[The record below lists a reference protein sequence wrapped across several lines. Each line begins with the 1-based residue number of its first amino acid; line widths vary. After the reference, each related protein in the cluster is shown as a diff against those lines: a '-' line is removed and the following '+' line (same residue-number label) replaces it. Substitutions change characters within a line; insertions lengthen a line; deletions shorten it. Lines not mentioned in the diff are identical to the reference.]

1 MLEAGPQVCPLVDD
15 THGNHGYYLPQ
26 ASETGSKLER
36 MLRRN
41 QYFGHI
47 CLLTTTLCIPIS
59 AFTLDKIENVAPRP
73 PAIPDYRF
81 RMLTDKSRLDFT
93 IRCRDGNI
101 LVAKEGIFLAS
112 EYFRNYLESADHT
125 DANFGDVNREPVLI
139 AITFALTG
147 TMAPPEFL
155 SPSIVND
162 VIDTARRI
170 HALNYAKLRN
180 ALEEEAIQWA
190 IKQNEDLSA
199 MLAWFICSHQCGMAN
214 LHMVCLAYIARNHA
228 TQYLQQ
234 YTDESM
240 VVASSSAD
248 PEMAENL
255 NRRQGIL
262 RPTAHQR
269 IVTII
274 RTNSKVRSVA
284 RIETNS

>member
-1 MLEAGPQVCPLVDD
+1 MERGD
-15 THGNHGYYLPQ
+15 TFGFRGVENRAVELSVEPTMRIFNTRLPSNSSCTFQ
-26 ASETGSKLER
+26 FSVHHRSTGK
-36 MLRRN
+36 
-41 QYFGHI
+41 GHI

-162 VIDTARRI
+162 VIDTARSEEKFMKLLRLSI
-170 HALNYAKLRN
+170 ENSCSTGYETSYTSIYEVVPCYGLQLNHLFLTVRFENELKGRDERTRSRN
-180 ALEEEAIQWA
+180 DRL
-190 IKQNEDLSA
+190 
-199 MLAWFICSHQCGMAN
+199 
-214 LHMVCLAYIARNHA
+214 
-228 TQYLQQ
+228 
-234 YTDESM
+234 
-240 VVASSSAD
+240 
-248 PEMAENL
+248 
-255 NRRQGIL
+255 
-262 RPTAHQR
+262 
-269 IVTII
+269 
-274 RTNSKVRSVA
+274 KV
-284 RIETNS
+284 